1 MNAVSDAERIE
12 TVVVG
17 GGQAGLSVGYHL
29 AQRGLRFVILDA
41 HEQIGDSWRKRWDS
55 LRLFTPARFNGLDG
69 MAFPGPGSSFSTKD
83 EVADYLETYAARF
96 RLPVRTGVQVRRL
109 SRNGARFL
117 VDAEPWLFEADNVVV
132 AMGSYQLPRLP
143 VFAGSLDPDIVQLHS
158 GAYRDVAQLREG
170 RVLVV
175 GVGNSG
181 AEIALDVAAFRPTW
195 LAGTESGRVPFNH
208 GGALAGHLF
217 LPLMFRVIG
226 HRILTVRTPVGRKMR
241 PKLLSHAAPLVRVKP
256 ADLAAAGIQRVSR
269 VVGIREGLPV
279 FEDEGVLPVENVIWC
294 TGFRP
299 DFSWIDLS
307 VFGGQDKEPKEP
319 IHDRGIVA
327 DEPGLYFVGLAF
339 LYAMSSGFLPGVGR
353 DAEHVVKHIA
363 SRKQPTSDSG
373 GERTL
378 RQRTNH
384 KRVTSEGFPASRS
397 SSAGQWDGPRP
408 GAPSR

>member
-1 MNAVSDAERIE
+1 MHAVSDAERIE

-29 AQRGLRFVILDA
+29 ARRGLSFVILDA
-41 HEQIGDSWRKRWDS
+41 NERIGDSWRKRWDS

-69 MAFPGPGSSFSTKD
+69 MPFPGSAHSFSSKD

-96 RLPVRTGVQVRRL
+96 RLPVRTGVRVRRL
-109 SRNGARFL
+109 SRNGAQFL
-117 VDAEPWLFEADNVVV
+117 VDAESQLFEADNVVV

-143 VFAGSLDPDIVQLHS
+143 MFAASLDPDIVQLHS
-158 GAYRDVAQLREG
+158 AAYRNVAQLREG

-181 AEIALDVAAFRPTW
+181 AEIALDVAASLPTW
-195 LAGTESGRVPFNH
+195 LAGTESGRVPFRH
-208 GGALAGHLF
+208 GGALARLIF

-226 HRILTVRTPVGRKMR
+226 HRVLTVHTRVGRRMR
-241 PKLLSHAAPLVRVKP
+241 PKLLSHAAPLVRVTP
-256 ADLAAAGIQRVSR
+256 PDMAAAGIQRVSR
-269 VVGIREGLPV
+269 VVGTRDGLPLL
-279 FEDEGVLPVENVIWC
+279 EDERILPVENVIWC

-299 DFSWIDLS
+299 DFSWIDLP

-319 IHDRGIVA
+319 IHVRGIVA

-363 SRKQPTSDSG
+363 SRKQPTSDSAG
-373 GERTL
+373 KT
-378 RQRTNH
+378 H
-384 KRVTSEGFPASRS
+384 PA
-397 SSAGQWDGPRP
+397 ATDEPQ
-408 GAPSR
+408 PSQQ